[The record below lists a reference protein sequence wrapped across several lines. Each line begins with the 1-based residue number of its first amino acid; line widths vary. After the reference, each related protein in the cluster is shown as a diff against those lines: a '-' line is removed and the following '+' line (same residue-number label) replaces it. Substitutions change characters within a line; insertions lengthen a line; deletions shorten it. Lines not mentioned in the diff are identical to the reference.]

1 MTDLEKI
8 KNLEWELTKAKS
20 NMESIERSHKSDLK
34 YFKFVIDGVSYFQ
47 HDIEKLIKESKLKS
61 IPVNPREYIEVE
73 KYRIVKDENR
83 KLTISLGSAK
93 SDLRAQITKSKV
105 GRKKAKKVPAFD
117 THGLELVSSN
127 SKLYKTP
134 DKFEITLKSGKIVLL
149 SDIAKGRR
157 LSALIKQV
165 GIFANDTKKGKT
177 QIAVAVRT
185 EKRDTRIKSSFHAY
199 FIRFIH
205 SCSIDSDCL
214 YHEGLGRFNLGVDV
228 FNQVENK
235 HLERKRKDKNK

>member
-34 YFKFVIDGVSYFQ
+34 YFKFVIDGVGYFQ
-47 HDIEKLIKESKLKS
+47 RDIEKLIKESKLKS
-61 IPVNPREYIEVE
+61 IPVNHHEYIEIE
-73 KYRIVKDENR
+73 KYTNAMQENR
-83 KLTISLGSAK
+83 KLKISLGSAT
-93 SDLRAQITKSKV
+93 SDLRAQINKSKV
-105 GRKKAKKVPAFD
+105 GRKKAKKAPRFD
-117 THGLELVSSN
+117 SHGLELVSSN
-127 SKLYKTP
+127 SKLYKKP
-134 DKFEITLKSGKIVLL
+134 DKFEIKLKSGKIVLL

-165 GIFANDTKKGKT
+165 GIFANDTKEGEA

-185 EKRDTRIKSSFHAY
+185 EKRDTRIKSNFHAY

-205 SCSIDSDCL
+205 SCSIDSD
-214 YHEGLGRFNLGVDV
+214 
-228 FNQVENK
+228 
-235 HLERKRKDKNK
+235 